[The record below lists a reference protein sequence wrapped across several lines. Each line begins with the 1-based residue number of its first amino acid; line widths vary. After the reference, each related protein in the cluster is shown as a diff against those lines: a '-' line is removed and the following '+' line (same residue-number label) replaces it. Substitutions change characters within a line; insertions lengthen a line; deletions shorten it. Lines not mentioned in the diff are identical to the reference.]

1 MNITVLLLQK
11 RLKFNFNRET
21 SAGPDQLK
29 LADLIALTVE
39 KIAIILT
46 KWWGTCIPNSVKQ
59 CWTALIPKTI
69 DELKDPSNWCPIIIS
84 NLFIQLYVKIW
95 DKRLRKNIHL
105 DDRQK
110 GFVPVDGCFKNVKVL
125 QQLNKLQRLKK
136 KEYSIVFID
145 LAKAFGTVLHNSISI
160 GLKCKGISEQV
171 ISTILEMY
179 TESYTYISVG
189 GKTTRLIKVNSSI
202 KQGCPLSPLLF
213 NLIIDDL
220 MVKMKKLGI
229 AIKFGDQLVSVMA
242 FADNLALITEHFSHM
257 LVAIKE
263 CQKFLEQ
270 KGLRVNVGKCGSLR
284 ILPVKGK
291 RSMKVL
297 TREHWWWGEFPI
309 PLLDFE
315 KLQKY
320 LGFHIHHDGKIAL
333 PRATWKM
340 KLERLMSCCLTPIQK
355 VQVIRQSICSIIL
368 FQLCL
373 SDHGLEEAPKLNWLI
388 RVAVKKIL
396 HLWKKFYRCR
406 TTGYT
411 IIMEQIFLTY

>member
-59 CWTALIPKTI
+59 CWTTLIPKTV

-125 QQLNKLQRLKK
+125 QQLIKLQRLKK

-189 GKTTRLIKVNSSI
+189 GKPPDSLKLI
-202 KQGCPLSPLLF
+202 
-213 NLIIDDL
+213 
-220 MVKMKKLGI
+220 
-229 AIKFGDQLVSVMA
+229 
-242 FADNLALITEHFSHM
+242 LASNKDVHYPHSY
-257 LVAIKE
+257 
-263 CQKFLEQ
+263 
-270 KGLRVNVGKCGSLR
+270 
-284 ILPVKGK
+284 
-291 RSMKVL
+291 L
-297 TREHWWWGEFPI
+297 T
-309 PLLDFE
+309 L
-315 KLQKY
+315 
-320 LGFHIHHDGKIAL
+320 
-333 PRATWKM
+333 
-340 KLERLMSCCLTPIQK
+340 
-355 VQVIRQSICSIIL
+355 
-368 FQLCL
+368 
-373 SDHGLEEAPKLNWLI
+373 
-388 RVAVKKIL
+388 
-396 HLWKKFYRCR
+396 
-406 TTGYT
+406 
-411 IIMEQIFLTY
+411 